1 MPEMSIAE
9 LALMSRAL
17 ERAMNKIPNKPRTDV
32 TTKDLSL
39 AILTAANE
47 GIRDEESLASR
58 ALETVGLEEVT

>member
-1 MPEMSIAE
+1 MSEMSIAE

-32 TTKDLSL
+32 TTHDLSL
-39 AILTAANE
+39 GILTAANE
-47 GIRDEESLASR
+47 GIRDEESLARR